1 MESLSDSICVKLG
14 TSVAKYNT
22 GIESLPDS
30 IPGDQTRQQ
39 LAGVPA
45 APQLW
50 IDKRAFAGYN
60 MVKGFYS
67 MASKIP
73 I

>member
-30 IPGDQTRQQ
+30 IPGDQARQQ
-39 LAGVPA
+39 LAGGPA
-45 APQLW
+45 AP
-50 IDKRAFAGYN
+50 
-60 MVKGFYS
+60 
-67 MASKIP
+67 P
-73 I
+73 IVD